1 MEIVGILMQRLAI
14 REGVSQRNGNPWKIA
29 EYLVE
34 VPGQYPRHIVF
45 KVSDGQVGRIARFD
59 SLMGKTVT
67 VSFDLDAHKNDADGR
82 WFNDINAWGVME
94 YVVGRKIPQ
103 TTVAPDP
110 QQQTSPEAANKE
122 QAASHATDQN
132 AGEAEKGDDLPF

>member
-1 MEIVGILMQRLAI
+1 MEITGILHQKLGQ
-14 REGVSQRNGNPWKIA
+14 REGVSQSNGNPWKIA

-34 VPGQYPRHIVF
+34 IPGQYPRHTVF
-45 KVSDGQVGRIARFD
+45 KVKDGQVGRIARFD

-67 VSFDLDAHKNDADGR
+67 VSFDIDAHKNESDGR
-82 WFNDINAWGVME
+82 WFNDIVAWGIME

-110 QQQTSPEAANKE
+110 AQNGANEGQKAAPEANTESGEANK
-122 QAASHATDQN
+122 D
-132 AGEAEKGDDLPF
+132 GLPF